1 MLSRLNLVIER
12 EGGEKMAK
20 KTLFV
25 GMLMV
30 LFSAIP
36 GIAETNW
43 ELQSVDENG
52 VPNYYKVGADPT
64 PENLVVIEGICL
76 NNPEDMLDPAK
87 MWQIFVQ
94 GEGDDLGGTAAW
106 AGKWY
111 QSDVWEDELARLNS
125 SGFREGDRVRIT
137 GYAMA
142 VGGKANINER
152 HSADPSMNFT
162 VELLERGVGLPEP
175 ELVTIP
181 EMNTFDPTRLTG
193 GERYQCRRIRIND
206 VHIVSGTWGKNQRLT
221 IADKQGNT
229 ILMKLCNVDFGPE
242 PTGEFDVI
250 GLGNQEPQFGPSG
263 PIPGTGLTDGYQIWV
278 TRPDDIIIPEPVSL
292 TLLLI
297 GGGFILSVRKR

>member
-1 MLSRLNLVIER
+1 
-12 EGGEKMAK
+12 MAK

-30 LFSAIP
+30 LFFAIP
-36 GIAETNW
+36 SIAETNW

-94 GEGDDLGGTAAW
+94 GEGGDLGGTAAW
-106 AGKWY
+106 AGKFY
-111 QSDVWEDELARLNS
+111 QSDIWEDELARLNS

-142 VGGKANINER
+142 VGGKTNINER

-162 VELLERGVGLPEP
+162 VELLQAGVGLPEP

-181 EMNTFDPTRLTG
+181 EMNTFDSTRLTG

-229 ILMKLCNVDFGPE
+229 ILMKLCNVDFGTSP
-242 PTGEFDVI
+242 GNAEFDVI

-278 TRPDDIIIPEPVSL
+278 TRPDGIIIPEPASL
-292 TLLLI
+292 TLLLA
-297 GGGFILSVRKR
+297 GLGLILSVRKR

>member
-1 MLSRLNLVIER
+1 
-12 EGGEKMAK
+12 MAK
-20 KTLFV
+20 KMLLV
-25 GMLMV
+25 GVLMV

-36 GIAETNW
+36 GVAETNW
-43 ELQSVDENG
+43 ELQSVDEDG
-52 VPNYYKVGADPT
+52 VPNYSKVDADPI
-64 PENLVVIEGICL
+64 PGNLVVIEGICL
-76 NNPEDMLDPAK
+76 NNPEDMLDPAM

-94 GEGDDLGGTAAW
+94 GEGGDLGGTAAW
-106 AGKWY
+106 AGKFY

-152 HSADPSMNFT
+152 HSNHPSMNFT
-162 VELLERGVGLPEP
+162 VELLQAGVGLPEP
-175 ELVTIP
+175 EIVTIP

-206 VHIVSGTWGKNQRLT
+206 VHLVSGTWGKNQRVT
-221 IADKQGNT
+221 IEDKLGNT
-229 ILMKLCNVDFGPE
+229 LLMKLCNVDFGPE
-242 PTGEFDVI
+242 PDSEFDVI
-250 GLGNQEPQFGPSG
+250 GLGNQEPLFDHG
-263 PIPGTGLTDGYQIWV
+263 PIPGTGLIDGYQIWV
-278 TRPDDIIIPEPVSL
+278 TRPDGIIIPEPVSL

>member
-1 MLSRLNLVIER
+1 MKMFDKAKVLIFAAIVLMFVAAQLS
-12 EGGEKMAK
+12 
-20 KTLFV
+20 
-25 GMLMV
+25 
-30 LFSAIP
+30 
-36 GIAETNW
+36 AETNW

-52 VPNYYKVGADPT
+52 VPNYYKVGGDLGPD
-64 PENLVVIEGICL
+64 NIVVIEGICL

-94 GEGDDLGGTAAW
+94 GQGGDLGGTAAW

-111 QSDVWEDELARLNS
+111 QSDVWEDELTRLNS
-125 SGFREGDRVRIT
+125 SGFREGDLVRIT

-152 HSADPSMNFT
+152 HSASPELDFT
-162 VELLERGVGLPEP
+162 VELLKAGVGLPEP
-175 ELVTIP
+175 EVVTIP

-206 VHIVSGTWGKNQRLT
+206 VHVVSGTWGKNQRVT
-221 IADKQGNT
+221 IADKLGNT
-229 ILMKLCNVDFGPE
+229 LLMKLCNVDFGPA
-242 PTGEFDVI
+242 PDSEFDVI

-278 TRPDDIIIPEPVSL
+278 TRPDGIIIPEPVSL
-292 TLLLI
+292 TLLLM